1 MHLLEKEAI
10 VMRKPVEQIEEAT
23 ILFAGDSGD
32 GSQTIG
38 TQMTET
44 TALIGNDVATL
55 PDYPAEIRAPA
66 GSLAGVSGFQLHFS
80 SEQIHT
86 PGDLCDVL
94 VAMNPAAL
102 KVHLHK
108 LKANGILI
116 VNIDNFAR
124 RSLRLAGYEDNPLE
138 DGTLAKYQVFPVELT
153 RLTRKALETTDLS
166 TREIDRC
173 KNFFALGMI
182 LWLYNRPMEYTMKWV
197 KTKFARRPQ
206 YIEANILALRA
217 GNVYCEATEQFAVS
231 YDVKPASFEPG
242 TYRNIEG
249 NMATVLG
256 LIAAS
261 HQSGLPLVYGSYPIT
276 PASDILHGLAQYRNF
291 GVVTMQ
297 MEDEIAAVGVAIG
310 AAFSGSLGVTGSSG
324 PGLALKSEA
333 INLAMIAELPL
344 VVCNIQRA
352 GPSTGMPTKTEQSDL
367 LQMFYGRN
375 GESPIP
381 IIAPSRPYDCFETI
395 YEACRIAVKYRTPV
409 IFLSDLYIGMGAE
422 PWRIPKLSELPEIK
436 ADFAGRE
443 YAHGNGFEPYQRDPE
458 TLARPWA
465 KPGTPGLEH
474 RIGGLEKSD
483 ITGHVSYDA
492 ENHQRMVEIR
502 AEKVARIANEIPPT
516 EVFGAQEGDLLLL
529 GWGGTYGAIRTA
541 VEHSVEDGLSIAHVH
556 LRHLNPFPNDLADIL
571 NRFKKVL
578 IPELNSGQ
586 LLQLIRSTY
595 FIDVIGLNKVE
606 GQPFHVFE
614 LQAKIDAIFKELGH
628 F

>member
-1 MHLLEKEAI
+1 
-10 VMRKPVEQIEEAT
+10 MRKPVEQIEEAT

-55 PDYPAEIRAPA
+55 PDYPAEIQAPA

-102 KVHLHK
+102 KVHLNK
-108 LKANGILI
+108 LKPNGILI

-124 RSLRLAGYEDNPLE
+124 RNLRLAGYESDPIT
-138 DGTLAKYQVFPVELT
+138 DGTLTKYQVFPVELT
-153 RLTRKALETTDLS
+153 QLTRKALETTTLT

-182 LWLYNRPMEYTMKWV
+182 LWLYNRPMEYTMKWIKV
-197 KTKFARRPQ
+197 KYAKRPQ
-206 YIEANILALRA
+206 YIEPNILALRA
-217 GNVYCEATEQFAVS
+217 GNTYGEATEQFASS
-231 YDVKPASFEPG
+231 YDVKPADFEPG

-256 LIAAS
+256 LVAAS
-261 HQSGLPLVYGSYPIT
+261 YQSGLPLVYGSYPIT

-310 AAFSGSLGVTGSSG
+310 ASFSGALGVTGSSG

-375 GESPIP
+375 GESPVP
-381 IIAPSRPYDCFETI
+381 IIASSRPHDCFETI

-409 IFLSDLYIGMGAE
+409 IFLSDLYIGLGAE
-422 PWRIPKLSELPEIK
+422 PWRIPQLSELPEIR
-436 ADFAGRE
+436 ADFAVG
-443 YAHGNGFEPYQRDPE
+443 ADTNNGFEPYLRDPE

-465 KPGTPGLEH
+465 KPGTAGLEH

-483 ITGHVSYDA
+483 VTGDVSYDA

-502 AEKVARIANEIPPT
+502 AEKVARIADELPPT
-516 EVFGAQEGDLLLL
+516 EVFGTQEGDILLL
-529 GWGGTYGAIRTA
+529 GWGGTYGAIRTTA
-541 VEHSVEDGLSIAHVH
+541 ENYIAEGLPVAHVH
-556 LRHLNPFPNDLADIL
+556 LRHLNPFPKDLGDIL
-571 NRFKKVL
+571 QRFKKIL

-595 FIDVIGLNKVE
+595 LIDAIGLNKVQ

-614 LQAKIDAIFKELGH
+614 LASKIDEILEEIGH
-628 F
+628 A

>member
-1 MHLLEKEAI
+1 
-10 VMRKPVEQIEEAT
+10 MRKSVSQIEEAT

-38 TQMTET
+38 AQMTET

-86 PGDLCDVL
+86 PGDRCDVL

-102 KVHLHK
+102 KVQLDK
-108 LKANGILI
+108 LKPNGILI
-116 VNIDNFAR
+116 VNSDNFTR
-124 RSLRLAGYEDNPLE
+124 RNLRLAGYDNNPLE
-138 DGTLAKYQVFPVELT
+138 NDSLTKYQLFPTDLT
-153 RLTRKALETTDLS
+153 GLTRKSLETTQLS
-166 TREIDRC
+166 VAEIDRC
-173 KNFFALGMI
+173 KNFFTLGMI
-182 LWLYNRPMEYTMKWV
+182 LWLYNRSLEYTMKWI
-197 KTKFARRPQ
+197 KTKFATKPQ

-217 GNVYCEATEQFAVS
+217 GNVYAEATEQFATS
-231 YDVKPASFEPG
+231 YEVKPAAFSQG

-256 LIAAS
+256 LVAAS
-261 HQSGLPLVYGSYPIT
+261 HQARLPLVYGSYPIT

-310 AAFSGSLGVTGSSG
+310 AAFSGALGITGSSG

-344 VVCNIQRA
+344 VICNIQRA

-367 LQMFYGRN
+367 LQMLYGRN
-375 GESPIP
+375 GESPVP
-381 IIAPSRPYDCFETI
+381 ILAPMRPYDCFDTV

-409 IFLSDLYIGMGAE
+409 IFLSDLYIALGAE
-422 PWRIPKLSELPEIK
+422 PWKIPKIAELPHIEPN
-436 ADFAGRE
+436 FVE
-443 YAHGNGFEPYQRDPE
+443 PETVLNGFEPYLRNPQ

-483 ITGHVSYDA
+483 VTGNVSYDA
-492 ENHQRMVEIR
+492 ENHEKMVNIR
-502 AEKVARIANEIPPT
+502 AKKVAGIATDIPST
-516 EVFGAQEGDLLLL
+516 ELFGPAEGELLVL
-529 GWGGTYGAIRTA
+529 GWGSTYGAIRTA
-541 VEHSVEDGLSIAHVH
+541 VENCLEAGQDVAHVH
-556 LRHLNPFPNDLADIL
+556 LRYLNPLPTDLGDIL
-571 NRFKKVL
+571 SRFKKVL
-578 IPELNSGQ
+578 MPELNSGQ
-586 LLQLIRSTY
+586 LRQLIRSTY
-595 FIDVIGLNKVE
+595 LVDAIGFNKIQ
-606 GQPFHVFE
+606 GQPFHVSE
-614 LQAKIDAIFKELGH
+614 LETKINNLI
-628 F
+628 

>member
-1 MHLLEKEAI
+1 
-10 VMRKPVEQIEEAT
+10 MRKPVEQIEEAT

-108 LKANGILI
+108 LKPNGILI

-153 RLTRKALETTDLS
+153 RLTRKALENTDLT

-182 LWLYNRPMEYTMKWV
+182 LWLYNRSMEYTMKWV
-197 KTKFARRPQ
+197 KTKFATKPQ

-217 GNVYCEATEQFAVS
+217 GNIYCEATEQFAVS
-231 YDVKPASFEPG
+231 YDVKPATFEPG

-381 IIAPSRPYDCFETI
+381 IIAPSRPFDCFETV

-443 YAHGNGFEPYQRDPE
+443 HAHGNGFEPYQRDAE

-541 VEHSVEDGLSIAHVH
+541 VEHCVEDGLAIAHVH
-556 LRHLNPFPNDLADIL
+556 LRHLNPLPNDLAEIL

-586 LLQLIRSTY
+586 LLQLIRSIY
-595 FIDVIGLNKVE
+595 LIEAIGFNKVQ
-606 GQPFHVFE
+606 GQPFHVYE
-614 LQAKIDAIFKELGH
+614 LQAKVDEILKELGH

>member
-1 MHLLEKEAI
+1 
-10 VMRKPVEQIEEAT
+10 MRKPVEQIEAAT

-32 GSQTIG
+32 GSQSIG
-38 TQMTET
+38 AQMTET

-94 VAMNPAAL
+94 VVMNPAAL

-108 LKANGILI
+108 LKPNGILI
-116 VNIDNFAR
+116 ANSDNFAR
-124 RSLRLAGYEDNPLE
+124 RNLRLAGYEEDPLE
-138 DGTLAKYQVFPVELT
+138 SDELTKYQVFRVELT
-153 RLTRKALETTDLS
+153 RLTRKTLETTQLS
-166 TREIDRC
+166 TAEIDRC

-182 LWLYNRPMEYTMKWV
+182 LWLYNRPMEYTMKWI
-197 KTKFARRPQ
+197 KAKFATKPQ
-206 YIEANILALRA
+206 YIEPNILALRA
-217 GNVYCEATEQFAVS
+217 GNTYCEMTEQFAVS
-231 YDVKPASFEPG
+231 YDVKPAPFEPG

-256 LIAAS
+256 LVAAS

-276 PASDILHGLAQYRNF
+276 PASDILHGLAKYRNF
-291 GVVTMQ
+291 GVITMQ

-310 AAFSGSLGVTGSSG
+310 AAFSGALGVTGSSG
-324 PGLALKSEA
+324 PGLALKAEA
-333 INLAMIAELPL
+333 INLAMIAELPI
-344 VVCNIQRA
+344 VICNIQRA

-381 IIAPSRPYDCFETI
+381 IVASSRPFDCFEAV

-422 PWRIPKLSELPEIK
+422 PWKIPELSELPEIK
-436 ADFAGRE
+436 PNFSTRTDASAE
-443 YAHGNGFEPYQRDPE
+443 FEPYLRDPE

-483 ITGHVSYDA
+483 VTGHVSYDPD
-492 ENHQRMVEIR
+492 NHQKMVEVR
-502 AEKVARIANEIPPT
+502 AEKVARIANDIPPT
-516 EVFGAQEGDLLLL
+516 EVFGAQEGEVLLL
-529 GWGGTYGAIRTA
+529 GWGGTFGALRTTTENYVA
-541 VEHSVEDGLSIAHVH
+541 EGLPIGHAH

-571 NRFKKVL
+571 KKFKKIL

-586 LLQLIRSTY
+586 LLQLIRATY
-595 FIDVIGLNKVE
+595 LIDAIGINKVQ

-614 LQAKIDAIFKELGH
+614 LHTKIDEILKEIEH

>member
-1 MHLLEKEAI
+1 
-10 VMRKPVEQIEEAT
+10 MRKPVEQIEEAT

-108 LKANGILI
+108 LKPNGILI
-116 VNIDNFAR
+116 VNLDNFAR

-153 RLTRKALETTDLS
+153 RLTRKALETTDLT
-166 TREIDRC
+166 TREVDRC

-182 LWLYNRPMEYTMKWV
+182 LWLYNRSMEYTIKWV
-197 KTKFARRPQ
+197 KTKFARKPQ

-217 GNVYCEATEQFAVS
+217 GNTYCEATEQFAVS

-256 LIAAS
+256 LITAS

-310 AAFSGSLGVTGSSG
+310 AAFSGALGVTGSSG

-381 IIAPSRPYDCFETI
+381 IVAPSRPFDCFEAV

-502 AEKVARIANEIPPT
+502 AEKVARIADDLPPT
-516 EVFGAQEGDLLLL
+516 EVFGTQEGDVLVL

-541 VEHSVEDGLSIAHVH
+541 VEHCVEDGLSIAHVH
-556 LRHLNPFPNDLADIL
+556 LRHLNPFPKDLAGIL
-571 NRFKKVL
+571 NSFKKVL

-586 LLQLIRSTY
+586 LLQLIRSIY
-595 FIDVIGLNKVE
+595 FIEAIGLNKVQ

-614 LQAKIDAIFKELGH
+614 LQTKIDEIFKELGH

>member
-1 MHLLEKEAI
+1 
-10 VMRKPVEQIEEAT
+10 MRKPVEQIEEAT

-44 TALIGNDVATL
+44 AALIGNDVATL

-108 LKANGILI
+108 LKPNGILI
-116 VNIDNFAR
+116 VNLDNFAR
-124 RSLRLAGYEDNPLE
+124 RSLRLAGYEQNPLE
-138 DGTLAKYQVFPVELT
+138 DGTVAKYQVFQVELT
-153 RLTRKALETTDLS
+153 RLTRKALESTDLT

-197 KTKFARRPQ
+197 KTKFARKPQ
-206 YIEANILALRA
+206 YVEANILALRA
-217 GNVYCEATEQFAVS
+217 GNIYCEATEQFAVS
-231 YDVKPASFEPG
+231 YDVKPAVFEPG

-256 LIAAS
+256 LVAAS

-276 PASDILHGLAQYRNF
+276 PASDILHGLSLYRNF

-333 INLAMIAELPL
+333 INLAMITELPL

-381 IIAPSRPYDCFETI
+381 IVAPSRPYDCFEAV

-422 PWRIPKLSELPEIK
+422 PWKIPKLSELPEIK

-443 YAHGNGFEPYQRDPE
+443 HAHGNEFEPYQRDPE

-492 ENHQRMVEIR
+492 ENHQRMIEIR
-502 AEKVARIANEIPPT
+502 AEKVARIANDFPPT
-516 EVFGAQEGDLLLL
+516 EVFGAQEGDILLL

-541 VEHSVEDGLSIAHVH
+541 VEHCVEDGLSIAHVH

-571 NRFKKVL
+571 NRFKRVL
-578 IPELNSGQ
+578 IPELNTGQ
-586 LLQLIRSTY
+586 LLQLIRGTY
-595 FIDVIGLNKVE
+595 LIEAIGLNKVQ

-614 LQAKIDAIFKELGH
+614 LESKIDQILKELGH

>member
-1 MHLLEKEAI
+1 
-10 VMRKPVEQIEEAT
+10 MRKPVEQLEAAT

-66 GSLAGVSGFQLHFS
+66 GSIAGVSGFQLHFS

-102 KVHLHK
+102 KVHINK
-108 LKANGILI
+108 LKPNGILI
-116 VNIDNFAR
+116 INVDNFAR
-124 RSLRLAGYEDNPLE
+124 RNLRLAGYENNPLE
-138 DGTLAKYQVFPVELT
+138 DDTLTKYQVFAVELT
-153 RLTRKALETTDLS
+153 QLNRKALETTQLKVKDADL
-166 TREIDRC
+166 C

-182 LWLYNRPMEYTMKWV
+182 LWLYNRPMEYAMKWV
-197 KTKFARRPQ
+197 KTKFAKKPQ
-206 YIEANILALRA
+206 FIEANILALRA
-217 GNVYCEATEQFAVS
+217 GNTYCEATEQFAVS
-231 YDVKPASFEPG
+231 YDVKPAVFEPG
-242 TYRNIEG
+242 TYRNIDG

-256 LIAAS
+256 LVAAG
-261 HQSGLPLVYGSYPIT
+261 HQAGLPLVYGGYPIT
-276 PASDILHGLAQYRNF
+276 PASDILHGLALYRNF
-291 GVVTMQ
+291 GVITMQ

-310 AAFSGSLGVTGSSG
+310 AAFSGALGVTGSSG

-333 INLAMIAELPL
+333 INLAMIAELPI

-381 IIAPSRPYDCFETI
+381 IIAPSRPYDCFETV
-395 YEACRIAVKYRTPV
+395 YEACRIAIKYRTPV

-422 PWRIPKLSELPEIK
+422 PWKIPELSELPEIRPNFSAR
-436 ADFAGRE
+436 ADAS
-443 YAHGNGFEPYQRDPE
+443 NGFEPYLRDPE

-465 KPGTPGLEH
+465 KPGTAGLEH

-483 ITGHVSYDA
+483 VTGHVSYDA

-502 AEKVARIANEIPPT
+502 AEKVARVANDIPPT
-516 EVFGAQEGDLLLL
+516 EVFGAQEGEILLL

-541 VEHSVEDGLSIAHVH
+541 VENYVAEGIPIAHVH
-556 LRHLNPFPNDLADIL
+556 LRHLNPFPNDLGEIL
-571 NRFKKVL
+571 NRFQKIL

-586 LLQLIRSTY
+586 LRQLIRSTY
-595 FIDVIGLNKVE
+595 LIDAIGLNKVQ

-614 LQAKIDAIFKELGH
+614 VHTKIDEILKEIGH
-628 F
+628 L

>member
-1 MHLLEKEAI
+1 
-10 VMRKPVEQIEEAT
+10 MRKPVEQIEAAT

-66 GSLAGVSGFQLHFS
+66 GSLAGISGFQLHFS

-108 LKANGILI
+108 LKPNGILI
-116 VNIDNFAR
+116 VNTDNFAR
-124 RSLRLAGYEDNPLE
+124 RSLRLAGYEENPLE

-153 RLTRKALETTDLS
+153 RLTRKALETTALS

-182 LWLYNRPMEYTMKWV
+182 LWLYNRSMEYTMKWV
-197 KTKFARRPQ
+197 KTKFARKPQ

-217 GNVYCEATEQFAVS
+217 GNTYCEATEQFAVS
-231 YDVKPASFEPG
+231 YEVKPASFEPG

-310 AAFSGSLGVTGSSG
+310 AAFGGSLGVTGSSG

-367 LQMFYGRN
+367 LQMLYGRN

-381 IIAPSRPYDCFETI
+381 IIAPSRPHDCFDAV

-422 PWRIPKLSELPEIK
+422 PWRIPRLSELPEIK

-443 YAHGNGFEPYQRDPE
+443 HAQGNGFNPYQRDPD

-483 ITGHVSYDA
+483 ITGHVSYDP

-502 AEKVARIANEIPPT
+502 AAKVARVADELPPT
-516 EVFGAQEGDLLLL
+516 EVFGAQEGDILLL

-541 VEHSVEDGLSIAHVH
+541 AENYHTEGFPVAHVH
-556 LRHLNPFPNDLADIL
+556 LRHLNPLPNDLANIL
-571 NRFKKVL
+571 SRFKKIL
-578 IPELNSGQ
+578 IPELNTGQ
-586 LLQLIRSTY
+586 LLQLIRATY
-595 FIDVIGLNKVE
+595 LVDAIGFNKVQ

-614 LQAKIDAIFKELGH
+614 LETKVDQLLKALGH
-628 F
+628 L

>member
-1 MHLLEKEAI
+1 
-10 VMRKPVEQIEEAT
+10 MRKPVEQIEEAT

-44 TALIGNDVATL
+44 TALVGNDVATL

-102 KVHLHK
+102 KVHLQK
-108 LKANGILI
+108 LKPNGILI
-116 VNIDNFAR
+116 VNEDNFAR
-124 RSLRLAGYEDNPLE
+124 RNLRLAGYESNPLE
-138 DGTLAKYQVFPVELT
+138 DGTLAKYQTFPVKLT
-153 RLTRKALETTDLS
+153 SLTRKSLEATGLT
-166 TREIDRC
+166 TREMDLC

-182 LWLYNRPMEYTMKWV
+182 LWLYNRPMEYAMKWV
-197 KTKFARRPQ
+197 KTKFAKKPQ
-206 YIEANILALRA
+206 YIESNILALRA
-217 GNVYCEATEQFAVS
+217 GNTYCEATEQFAVS
-231 YDVKPASFEPG
+231 YDVKPAVFEPG

-256 LIAAS
+256 LVAAS

-310 AAFSGSLGVTGSSG
+310 AAFSGALGVTGSSG

-333 INLAMIAELPL
+333 INLAMIAELPI
-344 VVCNIQRA
+344 VICNIQRA

-375 GESPIP
+375 GESPVP
-381 IIAPSRPYDCFETI
+381 IIASSRPYDCFESV
-395 YEACRIAVKYRTPV
+395 YEACRIAIKYRTPV

-422 PWRIPKLSELPEIK
+422 PWKIPQLSELPEIRP
-436 ADFAGRE
+436 DFAVR
-443 YAHGNGFEPYQRDPE
+443 ADTSNGFEPYLRDPE

-465 KPGTPGLEH
+465 KPGTAGLEH

-483 ITGHVSYDA
+483 VTGHVSYDA
-492 ENHQRMVEIR
+492 ENHEKMVEIR
-502 AEKVARIANEIPPT
+502 AEKVARVANDLPPT
-516 EVFGAQEGDLLLL
+516 EVFGAQEGEILLL
-529 GWGGTYGAIRTA
+529 GWGGTYGALRTA
-541 VEHSVEDGLSIAHVH
+541 VENCVAEGLPIGHVH
-556 LRHLNPFPNDLADIL
+556 LRHLNPFPNDLIDIL
-571 NRFKKVL
+571 NRFKRIL

-586 LLQLIRSTY
+586 LRQLIRSTY
-595 FIDVIGLNKVE
+595 LIDAIGLNKVQ

-614 LQAKIDAIFKELGH
+614 LHAKIDEILKEIGH
-628 F
+628 L

>member
-1 MHLLEKEAI
+1 
-10 VMRKPVEQIEEAT
+10 MRKPVEQLEEAT

-108 LKANGILI
+108 LKPNGILI
-116 VNIDNFAR
+116 VNSNNFAR
-124 RSLRLAGYEDNPLE
+124 RNLRLAGYEEDPLE
-138 DGTLAKYQVFPVELT
+138 DDKFTKYQVFRVELT
-153 RLTRKALETTDLS
+153 QLTRKALEATQLT
-166 TREIDRC
+166 TREMDLC

-182 LWLYNRPMEYTMKWV
+182 LWLYNRPMEYAMKWV
-197 KTKFARRPQ
+197 KTKFAQKPQ
-206 YIEANILALRA
+206 FIEGNILALRA
-217 GNVYCEATEQFAVS
+217 GNTYCEATEQFAVS
-231 YDVKPASFEPG
+231 YDVKPATFEPG

-256 LIAAS
+256 LVAAS

-276 PASDILHGLAQYRNF
+276 PASDILHGLAKYRNF

-310 AAFSGSLGVTGSSG
+310 AAFSGALGVTGSSG

-333 INLAMIAELPL
+333 INLAMIAELPI
-344 VVCNIQRA
+344 VICNIQRA

-375 GESPIP
+375 GESPVP
-381 IIAPSRPYDCFETI
+381 IIASSRPYDCFETV
-395 YEACRIAVKYRTPV
+395 YEACRIAIKYRTPV

-422 PWRIPKLSELPEIK
+422 PWKIPQLSELPEIRP
-436 ADFAGRE
+436 DFAVR
-443 YAHGNGFEPYQRDPE
+443 ADTGNGFEPYLRDPE

-465 KPGTPGLEH
+465 KPGTAGLEH

-483 ITGHVSYDA
+483 VTGHVSYDP
-492 ENHQRMVEIR
+492 ENHEKMVEIR
-502 AEKVARIANEIPPT
+502 AEKVARVADDIPPT
-516 EVFGAQEGDLLLL
+516 EIFGAQEGEILLL

-541 VEHSVEDGLSIAHVH
+541 AENCDAEGLPIGHVH
-556 LRHLNPFPNDLADIL
+556 LRHLNPFPNDLGDIL
-571 NRFKKVL
+571 QRFKKIL

-595 FIDVIGLNKVE
+595 LIDAIGLNKVQ

-614 LQAKIDAIFKELGH
+614 LHSKIDALLKEIGH
-628 F
+628 L

>member
-1 MHLLEKEAI
+1 
-10 VMRKPVEQIEEAT
+10 MRKPVEQIEEAT

>member
-1 MHLLEKEAI
+1 
-10 VMRKPVEQIEEAT
+10 MRKPVEQIEAAT

-32 GSQTIG
+32 GSQSIG
-38 TQMTET
+38 AQMTET

-94 VAMNPAAL
+94 VVMNPAAL

-108 LKANGILI
+108 LKPNGILI
-116 VNIDNFAR
+116 ANSDNFAR
-124 RSLRLAGYEDNPLE
+124 RNLRLAGYEEDPLE
-138 DGTLAKYQVFPVELT
+138 SDDLTKYQVFRVELT
-153 RLTRKALETTDLS
+153 RLTRKALETTQLS
-166 TREIDRC
+166 TAEIDRC

-182 LWLYNRPMEYTMKWV
+182 LWLYNRPMEYTMKWI
-197 KTKFARRPQ
+197 KAKFARKPQ
-206 YIEANILALRA
+206 YIEPNILALRA
-217 GNVYCEATEQFAVS
+217 GNTYCDMTEQFAVS
-231 YDVKPASFEPG
+231 YDVKPAPFEPG

-291 GVVTMQ
+291 GVITMQ

-310 AAFSGSLGVTGSSG
+310 AAFSGALGVTGSSG
-324 PGLALKSEA
+324 PGLALKAEA
-333 INLAMIAELPL
+333 INLAMIAELPI

-381 IIAPSRPYDCFETI
+381 IVASSRPFDCFEAV

-422 PWRIPKLSELPEIK
+422 PWKIPELSELPEIK
-436 ADFAGRE
+436 PNFSTRTDASTE
-443 YAHGNGFEPYQRDPE
+443 FEPYLRDPE

-483 ITGHVSYDA
+483 VTGHVSYDPD
-492 ENHQRMVEIR
+492 NHEKMVEIR
-502 AEKVARIANEIPPT
+502 AEKVARIANDIPPT
-516 EVFGAQEGDLLLL
+516 EVFGAQEGDVLLL
-529 GWGGTYGAIRTA
+529 GWGGTFGALRTTTENYVA
-541 VEHSVEDGLSIAHVH
+541 EGLPIGHVH

-571 NRFKKVL
+571 KRFKKIL

-586 LLQLIRSTY
+586 LLQLIRATY
-595 FIDVIGLNKVE
+595 LIDAIGLNKVQ

-614 LQAKIDAIFKELGH
+614 LHAKIDEILKEIEH

>member
-1 MHLLEKEAI
+1 
-10 VMRKPVEQIEEAT
+10 MRKPVEQIEEAT

-102 KVHLHK
+102 KVHLNK
-108 LKANGILI
+108 LKPNGILI
-116 VNIDNFAR
+116 VNVDNFAR
-124 RSLRLAGYEDNPLE
+124 RNLRLAGYESNPLE
-138 DGTLAKYQVFPVELT
+138 DDTLTKYQVFKVELT
-153 RLTRKALETTDLS
+153 QLTRKALETTNL
-166 TREIDRC
+166 TTGEIDRC

-182 LWLYNRPMEYTMKWV
+182 LWFYNRPMEYTMKWI
-197 KTKFARRPQ
+197 KAKFAKKPE
-206 YIEANILALRA
+206 YIESNILALRA
-217 GNVYCEATEQFAVS
+217 GNTYCEATEQFAVS
-231 YDVKPASFEPG
+231 YDVKPAVFEPG

-256 LIAAS
+256 LVAAS

-276 PASDILHGLAQYRNF
+276 PASDILHGLAQHRNF

-310 AAFSGSLGVTGSSG
+310 AAFSGALGVTGSSG

-333 INLAMIAELPL
+333 INLAMIAELPI
-344 VVCNIQRA
+344 VICNIQRA

-375 GESPIP
+375 GESPVP
-381 IIAPSRPYDCFETI
+381 IIASSRPYDCFEAV

-422 PWRIPKLSELPEIK
+422 PWKIPQLSELPEIRP
-436 ADFAGRE
+436 DFA
-443 YAHGNGFEPYQRDPE
+443 ASADSNNGFEPYLRDPE

-465 KPGTPGLEH
+465 KPGTRGLEH

-483 ITGHVSYDA
+483 VTGHVSYDA
-492 ENHQRMVEIR
+492 ENHEKMVEIR
-502 AEKVARIANEIPPT
+502 AEKVARIADDIPPT
-516 EVFGAQEGDLLLL
+516 EVFGAQEGEILLL
-529 GWGGTYGAIRTA
+529 GWGGTYGAIRTV
-541 VEHSVEDGLSIAHVH
+541 VENCVAEGLPIGHVH
-556 LRHLNPFPNDLADIL
+556 LRHLNPFPKDLDDIL
-571 NRFKKVL
+571 QRFKKIL

-595 FIDVIGLNKVE
+595 LINAVGLNKVQ

-614 LQAKIDAIFKELGH
+614 LHAKIDEILKEIGH
-628 F
+628 L

>member
-1 MHLLEKEAI
+1 
-10 VMRKPVEQIEEAT
+10 MRKPVEQIEEAT

-66 GSLAGVSGFQLHFS
+66 GSLAGISGFQLHFS

-108 LKANGILI
+108 LKPNGILI
-116 VNIDNFAR
+116 INVDNFAR

-138 DGTLAKYQVFPVELT
+138 DGTVAKYQVFSVELT
-153 RLTRKALETTDLS
+153 RLTRKALENTDLT

-182 LWLYNRPMEYTMKWV
+182 LWLYNRSMEYTMKWV
-197 KTKFARRPQ
+197 KTKFASKPQ

-217 GNVYCEATEQFAVS
+217 GNIYCEATEQFAVS
-231 YDVKPASFEPG
+231 YDVKPAVFEPG

-261 HQSGLPLVYGSYPIT
+261 HRSGLPLVYGSYPIT

-381 IIAPSRPYDCFETI
+381 IIAPSRPYDCFETV

-443 YAHGNGFEPYQRDPE
+443 YAHGSGFEPYQRDPE

-465 KPGTPGLEH
+465 KPGTPDLEH

-492 ENHQRMVEIR
+492 ENHERMVEIR

-516 EVFGAQEGDLLLL
+516 EIFGAQEGNLLLL
-529 GWGGTYGAIRTA
+529 GWGGTYGAVRTA

-578 IPELNSGQ
+578 IPELNRGQ

-595 FIDVIGLNKVE
+595 LIDAIGFNKVQ

-614 LQAKIDAIFKELGH
+614 LQSKIDEMLKELGH

>member
-1 MHLLEKEAI
+1 
-10 VMRKPVEQIEEAT
+10 MRKPVEQIQAAT

-44 TALIGNDVATL
+44 TALVGNDVATL

-66 GSLAGVSGFQLHFS
+66 GSIAGVSGFQLHFS

-102 KVHLHK
+102 KVHLNK
-108 LKANGILI
+108 LKPNGILI
-116 VNIDNFAR
+116 INVDNFAR
-124 RSLRLAGYEDNPLE
+124 RNLRLAGYENNPLE
-138 DGTLAKYQVFPVELT
+138 DDTLTKYQVFPVELT
-153 RLTRKALETTDLS
+153 QLNRKALETMELSAKDMDLC
-166 TREIDRC
+166 R
-173 KNFFALGMI
+173 NFFALGMI
-182 LWLYNRPMEYTMKWV
+182 LWLYNRPMEYAMKWV
-197 KTKFARRPQ
+197 KTKFAKKPQ
-206 YIEANILALRA
+206 FIEANILALRA

-231 YDVKPASFEPG
+231 YDVKPAVFEPG
-242 TYRNIEG
+242 TYRNIDG

-256 LIAAS
+256 LVAAA
-261 HQSGLPLVYGSYPIT
+261 HQSGLPLVYGGYPIT
-276 PASDILHGLAQYRNF
+276 PASDILHGLALYRNF
-291 GVVTMQ
+291 GVITMQ

-310 AAFSGSLGVTGSSG
+310 AAFSGALGVTGSSG

-333 INLAMIAELPL
+333 INLAMIAELPI

-381 IIAPSRPYDCFETI
+381 IVAPSRPYDCFETI
-395 YEACRIAVKYRTPV
+395 YEACRIAIKYRTPV
-409 IFLSDLYIGMGAE
+409 IYLSDLYIGMGAE
-422 PWRIPKLSELPEIK
+422 PWKIPQLSELPEIK
-436 ADFAGRE
+436 PDFTVSADTS
-443 YAHGNGFEPYQRDPE
+443 NDFEPYLRDPE

-465 KPGTPGLEH
+465 KPGTAGLEH

-502 AEKVARIANEIPPT
+502 AEKVARVANDIPPT
-516 EVFGAQEGDLLLL
+516 EVFGAQEGDILVL
-529 GWGGTYGAIRTA
+529 GWGGTFGAIRTT
-541 VEHSVEDGLSIAHVH
+541 VENYVAEGLPIAHVH
-556 LRHLNPFPNDLADIL
+556 LRHLNPFPNDLGEIF
-571 NRFKKVL
+571 NRFKKIL

-586 LLQLIRSTY
+586 LRQLIRSTY
-595 FIDVIGLNKVE
+595 LIDAIGLNKVQ

-614 LQAKIDAIFKELGH
+614 VHAKIDEILKEIRHL
-628 F
+628 

>member
-1 MHLLEKEAI
+1 
-10 VMRKPVEQIEEAT
+10 MRKPVEQIEAAT

-66 GSLAGVSGFQLHFS
+66 GSTAGVSGFQLHFS

-108 LKANGILI
+108 LKPNGILI
-116 VNIDNFAR
+116 VNTNDFAR
-124 RSLRLAGYEDNPLE
+124 RNLRLAGYEEDPLE
-138 DGTLAKYQVFPVELT
+138 SDDFTKYQVFRVELT
-153 RLTRKALETTDLS
+153 RLTRTALETTQLS
-166 TREIDRC
+166 TSEIDRC

-182 LWLYNRPMEYTMKWV
+182 LWLYNRPMEYTMKWI
-197 KTKFARRPQ
+197 KAKYAKRPQ
-206 YIEANILALRA
+206 YIEPNILALRA
-217 GNVYCEATEQFAVS
+217 GNTYCDMTEQFAVS
-231 YDVKPASFEPG
+231 YDVKPAPFEPG

-276 PASDILHGLAQYRNF
+276 PASDILHGLAKYRNF

-310 AAFSGSLGVTGSSG
+310 AAFSGALGVTGSSG
-324 PGLALKSEA
+324 PGLALKAEA
-333 INLAMIAELPL
+333 INLAMIAELPI

-375 GESPIP
+375 GESPVP
-381 IIAPSRPYDCFETI
+381 IVASSRPFDCFEAV

-422 PWRIPKLSELPEIK
+422 PWKIPELSELPEIK
-436 ADFAGRE
+436 PNFATSAGPSDE
-443 YAHGNGFEPYQRDPE
+443 FEPYLRDPE

-465 KPGTPGLEH
+465 KPGTLGLEH

-483 ITGHVSYDA
+483 VTGHVSYDPD
-492 ENHQRMVEIR
+492 NHEKMVEIR
-502 AEKVARIANEIPPT
+502 AEKVARIANDIPPT
-516 EVFGAQEGDLLLL
+516 EVFGAQEGDILLL
-529 GWGGTYGAIRTA
+529 GWGGTFGGLRTA
-541 VEHSVEDGLSIAHVH
+541 TENYVSEGLPIGHVH
-556 LRHLNPFPNDLADIL
+556 LRHLNPLPNDLGDIL
-571 NRFKKVL
+571 NRFKKIL

-586 LLQLIRSTY
+586 LLQLIRATY
-595 FIDVIGLNKVE
+595 LIDAIGLNKVQ

-614 LQAKIDAIFKELGH
+614 LHAKIDEILKKMEL

>member
-1 MHLLEKEAI
+1 
-10 VMRKPVEQIEEAT
+10 MRKPVEQIEAAT

-32 GSQTIG
+32 GSQSIG

-94 VAMNPAAL
+94 VVMNPAAL

-108 LKANGILI
+108 LKPNGILI
-116 VNIDNFAR
+116 ANSDNFAR
-124 RSLRLAGYEDNPLE
+124 RNLRLAGYEEDPLE
-138 DGTLAKYQVFPVELT
+138 SDDLTKYQVFRVELT
-153 RLTRKALETTDLS
+153 RLTRKTLETTQLS
-166 TREIDRC
+166 MGEIDRC

-182 LWLYNRPMEYTMKWV
+182 LWLYNRPMEYTMKWI
-197 KTKFARRPQ
+197 KAKFARKPQ
-206 YIEANILALRA
+206 YIEPNILALRA
-217 GNVYCEATEQFAVS
+217 GNTYCDMTEQFAVS
-231 YDVKPASFEPG
+231 YDVKPAPFEPG
-242 TYRNIEG
+242 IYRNIEG

-256 LIAAS
+256 LVAAS
-261 HQSGLPLVYGSYPIT
+261 HQSGLPLIYGSYPIT
-276 PASDILHGLAQYRNF
+276 PASDILHGLAKYRNF
-291 GVVTMQ
+291 GVITMQ

-310 AAFSGSLGVTGSSG
+310 AAFSGALGVTGSSG
-324 PGLALKSEA
+324 PGLALKAEA
-333 INLAMIAELPL
+333 INLAMIAELPI

-381 IIAPSRPYDCFETI
+381 IVASSRPFDCFEAV

-422 PWRIPKLSELPEIK
+422 PWKIPELSELPEIK
-436 ADFAGRE
+436 PDFSTRADASAE
-443 YAHGNGFEPYQRDPE
+443 FEPYLRDPE

-465 KPGTPGLEH
+465 KPGTLGLEH

-483 ITGHVSYDA
+483 VTGHVSYDPD
-492 ENHQRMVEIR
+492 NHQKMVEIR
-502 AEKVARIANEIPPT
+502 AEKVARIANDIPPT
-516 EVFGAQEGDLLLL
+516 EVFGTQEGDVLLL
-529 GWGGTYGAIRTA
+529 GWGGTFGAIRTA
-541 VEHSVEDGLSIAHVH
+541 AENYVDEGLPIGHVH

-571 NRFKKVL
+571 KRFKKIL

-586 LLQLIRSTY
+586 LLQLIRATY
-595 FIDVIGLNKVE
+595 LIDAIGLNKVQ

-614 LQAKIDAIFKELGH
+614 LHAKIDEILKEIEH

>member
-1 MHLLEKEAI
+1 
-10 VMRKPVEQIEEAT
+10 MRKPVEQIEAAT

-32 GSQTIG
+32 GSQSIG
-38 TQMTET
+38 AQMTET

-94 VAMNPAAL
+94 VVMNPAAL

-108 LKANGILI
+108 LKPNGILI
-116 VNIDNFAR
+116 ANSDNFAR
-124 RSLRLAGYEDNPLE
+124 RNLRLAGYEEDPLE
-138 DGTLAKYQVFPVELT
+138 SDDLTKYQVFRVELT
-153 RLTRKALETTDLS
+153 RLTRKALETTQLS
-166 TREIDRC
+166 TAEIDRC

-182 LWLYNRPMEYTMKWV
+182 LWLYNRPMEYTMKWI
-197 KTKFARRPQ
+197 KAKFARKPQ
-206 YIEANILALRA
+206 YIEPNILALRA
-217 GNVYCEATEQFAVS
+217 GNTYCDMTEQFAVS
-231 YDVKPASFEPG
+231 YDVKPAPFEPG

-291 GVVTMQ
+291 GVITMQ

-310 AAFSGSLGVTGSSG
+310 AAFSGALGVTGSSG
-324 PGLALKSEA
+324 PGLALKAEA
-333 INLAMIAELPL
+333 INLAMIAELPI

-381 IIAPSRPYDCFETI
+381 IVASSRPFDCFEAV

-422 PWRIPKLSELPEIK
+422 PWKIPELSELPEIK
-436 ADFAGRE
+436 PNFSTRTDASTE
-443 YAHGNGFEPYQRDPE
+443 FEPYLRDPE

-483 ITGHVSYDA
+483 VTGHVSYDPD
-492 ENHQRMVEIR
+492 NHEKMVEIR
-502 AEKVARIANEIPPT
+502 AEKVARIANDIPPT
-516 EVFGAQEGDLLLL
+516 EVFGAQEGDVLLL
-529 GWGGTYGAIRTA
+529 GWGGTFGAIRTA
-541 VEHSVEDGLSIAHVH
+541 AENYVDEGLPIGHVH

-571 NRFKKVL
+571 KKFKKIL

-586 LLQLIRSTY
+586 LLQLIRATY
-595 FIDVIGLNKVE
+595 LIDAIGLNKVQ

-614 LQAKIDAIFKELGH
+614 LHTKIDEILKEIEH

>member
-1 MHLLEKEAI
+1 
-10 VMRKPVEQIEEAT
+10 MRKPVEQIEEAT

-102 KVHLHK
+102 KVQLHK
-108 LKANGILI
+108 LKPNGILI
-116 VNIDNFAR
+116 INVDNFAR

-153 RLTRKALETTDLS
+153 RLTRKSLENTDLT

-182 LWLYNRPMEYTMKWV
+182 LWLYNRSMEYTMKWV
-197 KTKFARRPQ
+197 KTKFATKPQ

-217 GNVYCEATEQFAVS
+217 GNTYCEATEQFAVS
-231 YDVKPASFEPG
+231 YEVKPAPFEPG

-381 IIAPSRPYDCFETI
+381 IIAPSRPFDCFETV

-422 PWRIPKLSELPEIK
+422 PWKIPKLSELPEIK

-465 KPGTPGLEH
+465 KPGTPSLEH

-492 ENHQRMVEIR
+492 ENHQRMVAIR
-502 AEKVARIANEIPPT
+502 AEKVARIANELPPT
-516 EVFGAQEGDLLLL
+516 EIFGAQEGELLLL

-541 VEHSVEDGLSIAHVH
+541 VEHCLDDKLPIAHVH

-586 LLQLIRSTY
+586 LLQLIRGTY
-595 FIDVIGLNKVE
+595 LVDAIGFNKVQ

-614 LQAKIDAIFKELGH
+614 LQSKIDEIFKELGH

>member
-1 MHLLEKEAI
+1 MKNQEESI
-10 VMRKPVEQIEEAT
+10 VMRKPIKQIPAAT

-38 TQMTET
+38 AQMTET
-44 TALIGNDVATL
+44 TALVGNDVATL

-102 KVHLHK
+102 KVHLQK
-108 LKANGILI
+108 LRPNGILI
-116 VNIDNFAR
+116 VNADNFAR
-124 RSLRLAGYEDNPLE
+124 RNLRLAGYEENPLE
-138 DGTLAKYQVFPVELT
+138 DDSLTKYQVFPVELT
-153 RLTRKALETTDLS
+153 RLTRQTLEDTNLTTRQIDLC
-166 TREIDRC
+166 R
-173 KNFFALGMI
+173 NFFALGMI
-182 LWLYNRPMEYTMKWV
+182 LWLYNRPMDYAMNWIK
-197 KTKFARRPQ
+197 KTLGTKRP
-206 YIEANILALRA
+206 EFVVPNILALRA
-217 GNVYCEATEQFAVS
+217 GNTYCEATEQFATS
-231 YDVKPASFEPG
+231 YNVKPAEFSPG

-261 HQSGLPLVYGSYPIT
+261 RQAGLPLVYGSYPIT
-276 PASDILHGLAQYRNF
+276 PASDILHGLAKYRNF

-310 AAFSGSLGVTGSSG
+310 ASFSGALGVTGSSG

-344 VVCNIQRA
+344 VICNIQRA

-367 LQMFYGRN
+367 LQMLYGRN
-375 GESPIP
+375 GESPVP
-381 IIAPSRPYDCFETI
+381 IVAPTRPYDCFDTV

-409 IFLSDLYIGMGAE
+409 IFLSDLYVAMGAE
-422 PWRIPKLSELPEIK
+422 PWKIPTLAELPTIEPN
-436 ADFAGRE
+436 FA
-443 YAHGNGFEPYQRDPE
+443 NGFPLNGDAFEPYLRDAE

-483 ITGHVSYDA
+483 VTGNVSYDA
-492 ENHQRMVEIR
+492 ENHEKMVHLR
-502 AEKVARIANEIPPT
+502 AEKVARVTQDIPPT
-516 EVFGAQEGDLLLL
+516 EVFGAEEGELLIL
-529 GWGGTYGAIRTA
+529 GWGGTYGPIRTA
-541 VEHSVEDGLSIAHVH
+541 VENCIAAGVSEVAHVH
-556 LRHLNPFPNDLADIL
+556 IRHLNPFPSDLGEIL
-571 NRFKKVL
+571 TRFKKVL
-578 IPELNSGQ
+578 IPELNTGQ
-586 LLQLIRSTY
+586 LRQLIRSTY
-595 FIDVIGLNKVE
+595 LIDALGLNKVQ

-614 LQAKIDAIFKELGH
+614 VEAKINELL
-628 F
+628 

>member
-1 MHLLEKEAI
+1 
-10 VMRKPVEQIEEAT
+10 MRKPVEQIEEAT

-102 KVHLHK
+102 KVHLNK
-108 LKANGILI
+108 LKPNGILI
-116 VNIDNFAR
+116 VNVDNFADR
-124 RSLRLAGYEDNPLE
+124 NLRLAGYESNPLE
-138 DGTLAKYQVFPVELT
+138 DDALTKYQVFQVELT
-153 RLTRKALETTDLS
+153 QLTRKALETTDL
-166 TREIDRC
+166 TTGEIDRC

-182 LWLYNRPMEYTMKWV
+182 LWFYNRPMEYTMKWIKV
-197 KTKFARRPQ
+197 KFAKKPE
-206 YIEANILALRA
+206 YIESNILALRA
-217 GNVYCEATEQFAVS
+217 GNTYCEATEQFAVS
-231 YDVKPASFEPG
+231 YDVKPAVFEPG

-256 LIAAS
+256 LVAAS

-310 AAFSGSLGVTGSSG
+310 AAFSGALGVTGSSG

-333 INLAMIAELPL
+333 INLAMIAELPI
-344 VVCNIQRA
+344 VICNIQRA

-375 GESPIP
+375 GESPVP
-381 IIAPSRPYDCFETI
+381 IIASSRPYDCFEAV

-422 PWRIPKLSELPEIK
+422 PWKIPQLSELPEIRANFAVS
-436 ADFAGRE
+436 ADTN
-443 YAHGNGFEPYQRDPE
+443 NGFEPYLRDPK

-465 KPGTPGLEH
+465 KPGTSGLEH

-483 ITGHVSYDA
+483 VTGHVSYDA
-492 ENHQRMVEIR
+492 ENHEKMVEIR
-502 AEKVARIANEIPPT
+502 AEKVARIADDIPPT
-516 EVFGAQEGDLLLL
+516 EIFGAQEGEILLL

-541 VEHSVEDGLSIAHVH
+541 VENCVAEGLPIGHVH
-556 LRHLNPFPNDLADIL
+556 LRHLNPFPNDLDDIL
-571 NRFKKVL
+571 QRFKKIL

-595 FIDVIGLNKVE
+595 LINAVGLNKVQ

-614 LQAKIDAIFKELGH
+614 LHAKIDEILKEIGH
-628 F
+628 L

>member
-1 MHLLEKEAI
+1 
-10 VMRKPVEQIEEAT
+10 MRKPVEQIEEAT

-66 GSLAGVSGFQLHFS
+66 GSTAGVSGFQLHFS

-102 KVHLHK
+102 KVHLNK
-108 LKANGILI
+108 LKPNGILI
-116 VNIDNFAR
+116 VNVDNFADR
-124 RSLRLAGYEDNPLE
+124 NLRLAGYESNPLE
-138 DGTLAKYQVFPVELT
+138 DDTLTKYQVFKVELT
-153 RLTRKALETTDLS
+153 QLTRKALETTDLTTS
-166 TREIDRC
+166 EIDRC

-182 LWLYNRPMEYTMKWV
+182 LWFYNRPMEYTMKWIKV
-197 KTKFARRPQ
+197 KFAKKPE
-206 YIEANILALRA
+206 YIESNILALRA
-217 GNVYCEATEQFAVS
+217 GNTYCEATEQFAVS
-231 YDVKPASFEPG
+231 YDVKPATFEPG

-256 LIAAS
+256 LVAAS

-310 AAFSGSLGVTGSSG
+310 AAFSGALGVTGSSG

-333 INLAMIAELPL
+333 INLAMIAELPI
-344 VVCNIQRA
+344 VICNIQRA

-375 GESPIP
+375 GESPVP
-381 IIAPSRPYDCFETI
+381 IIASSRPYDCFETV

-422 PWRIPKLSELPEIK
+422 PWKIPQLSELPEIRP
-436 ADFAGRE
+436 DFA
-443 YAHGNGFEPYQRDPE
+443 ASADTSNGFEPYLRDPE

-483 ITGHVSYDA
+483 VTGHVSYDA
-492 ENHQRMVEIR
+492 ENHEKMVEIR
-502 AEKVARIANEIPPT
+502 AEKVTRITDDIPPT
-516 EVFGAQEGDLLLL
+516 EIFGAQEGEILLL
-529 GWGGTYGAIRTA
+529 GWGGTYGAIRTTA
-541 VEHSVEDGLSIAHVH
+541 ENCIAEGLSIGHVH
-556 LRHLNPFPNDLADIL
+556 LRHLNPFPKDLGDIL
-571 NRFKKVL
+571 QRFKKIL

-586 LLQLIRSTY
+586 LRQLIRSTY
-595 FIDVIGLNKVE
+595 LIDAIGLNKVQ

-614 LQAKIDAIFKELGH
+614 LHSKIDEILKEIGH
-628 F
+628 L

>member
-1 MHLLEKEAI
+1 
-10 VMRKPVEQIEEAT
+10 MRKPVEQIEAAT

-108 LKANGILI
+108 LKPNGILI
-116 VNIDNFAR
+116 VNTDNFAQR
-124 RSLRLAGYEDNPLE
+124 NLRLAGYEEDPLE
-138 DGTLAKYQVFPVELT
+138 SDALTKYQVFRVELT
-153 RLTRKALETTDLS
+153 RLTRKSLEATQLS
-166 TREIDRC
+166 TGEIDRC

-182 LWLYNRPMEYTMKWV
+182 LWLYNRPMEYTMKWI
-197 KTKFARRPQ
+197 KAKFAKRPQ
-206 YIEANILALRA
+206 YIEPNILALRA
-217 GNVYCEATEQFAVS
+217 GNTYCEATEQFAVS
-231 YDVKPASFEPG
+231 YDVKPATFEPG

-276 PASDILHGLAQYRNF
+276 PASDILHGLAEYRNF
-291 GVVTMQ
+291 GVITMQ

-310 AAFSGSLGVTGSSG
+310 AAFSGALGVTGSSG
-324 PGLALKSEA
+324 PGLALKAEA
-333 INLAMIAELPL
+333 INLAMIAELPI

-381 IIAPSRPYDCFETI
+381 IVASSRPFDCFEAV

-409 IFLSDLYIGMGAE
+409 IFLSDLYIAMGAE
-422 PWRIPKLSELPEIK
+422 PWKIPELSELPEIK
-436 ADFAGRE
+436 PNFSTRTDASDE
-443 YAHGNGFEPYQRDPE
+443 FEPYLRDPE

-483 ITGHVSYDA
+483 VTGHVSYDPD
-492 ENHQRMVEIR
+492 NHQKMVDIR
-502 AEKVARIANEIPPT
+502 AEKVTRIANDIPPT
-516 EVFGAQEGDLLLL
+516 EVFGAQEGEVLLL
-529 GWGGTYGAIRTA
+529 GWGGTFGALRTTTENYVA
-541 VEHSVEDGLSIAHVH
+541 EGLPIGHVH
-556 LRHLNPFPNDLADIL
+556 LRHLNPFPNDLADIFKK
-571 NRFKKVL
+571 FKKVL

-586 LLQLIRSTY
+586 LLQLIRATY
-595 FIDVIGLNKVE
+595 LIDAIGLNKVE
-606 GQPFHVFE
+606 GQPFQVFE
-614 LQAKIDAIFKELGH
+614 LHAKIDEILKEIEH

>member
-1 MHLLEKEAI
+1 MKNQEESI
-10 VMRKPVEQIEEAT
+10 VMRKPIKEIEAAT

-38 TQMTET
+38 AQMTET
-44 TALIGNDVATL
+44 TALVGNDVATL

-102 KVHLHK
+102 KVHLQK
-108 LKANGILI
+108 LRPNGILI
-116 VNIDNFAR
+116 VNADNFAR
-124 RSLRLAGYEDNPLE
+124 RNLRLAGYEENPLE
-138 DGTLAKYQVFPVELT
+138 DDSLTKYQVFPVELT
-153 RLTRKALETTDLS
+153 RLTRQTLEDTNLTTRQIDLC
-166 TREIDRC
+166 R
-173 KNFFALGMI
+173 NFFALGMI
-182 LWLYNRPMEYTMKWV
+182 LWLYNRPMDYAMNWIK
-197 KTKFARRPQ
+197 KTLGTKRP
-206 YIEANILALRA
+206 EFVVPNILALRA
-217 GNVYCEATEQFAVS
+217 GNTYCEATEQFATS
-231 YDVKPASFEPG
+231 YNVKPAEFSPG

-261 HQSGLPLVYGSYPIT
+261 RQSGLPLVYGSYPIT
-276 PASDILHGLAQYRNF
+276 PASDILHGLAKYRNF

-310 AAFSGSLGVTGSSG
+310 ASFSGALGVTGSSG

-344 VVCNIQRA
+344 VICNIQRA

-367 LQMFYGRN
+367 LQMLYGRN
-375 GESPIP
+375 GESPVP
-381 IIAPSRPYDCFETI
+381 IVAPTRPYDCFDTV

-409 IFLSDLYIGMGAE
+409 IFLSDLYVAMGAE
-422 PWRIPKLSELPEIK
+422 PWKIPKLAELPTIEPN
-436 ADFAGRE
+436 FAEGFSL
-443 YAHGNGFEPYQRDPE
+443 NGDAFEPYLREAE

-483 ITGHVSYDA
+483 VTGNVSYDA
-492 ENHQRMVEIR
+492 ENHEKMVHLR
-502 AEKVARIANEIPPT
+502 AEKVARVTQDIPPT
-516 EVFGAQEGDLLLL
+516 EVFGAEEGELLLL
-529 GWGGTYGAIRTA
+529 GWGSTYGPIRTA
-541 VEHSVEDGLSIAHVH
+541 VENCIAAGVSEVAHVH
-556 LRHLNPFPNDLADIL
+556 IRHLNPFPSDLGEIL
-571 NRFKKVL
+571 TRFKKVL
-578 IPELNSGQ
+578 IPELNTGQ
-586 LLQLIRSTY
+586 LRQLIRSTY
-595 FIDVIGLNKVE
+595 LIDALGLNKVQ

-614 LQAKIDAIFKELGH
+614 VEAKINELL
-628 F
+628 

>member
-1 MHLLEKEAI
+1 
-10 VMRKPVEQIEEAT
+10 MRKPIEQIEEAT

-108 LKANGILI
+108 LKPNGILI

-153 RLTRKALETTDLS
+153 RLTRKALETTDLT

-182 LWLYNRPMEYTMKWV
+182 LWLYNRSMEYTIKWV
-197 KTKFARRPQ
+197 KTKFARKPQ

-217 GNVYCEATEQFAVS
+217 GNTYCEATEQFAVS
-231 YDVKPASFEPG
+231 YDVKPAIFEPG

-381 IIAPSRPYDCFETI
+381 IIAPSRPYDCFNTV

-443 YAHGNGFEPYQRDPE
+443 HAHGNEFEPYQRDPQ

-483 ITGHVSYDA
+483 ITGHVNYDS

-502 AEKVARIANEIPPT
+502 AKKVAHIANEIPPT

-541 VEHSVEDGLSIAHVH
+541 VEHCVEDGLSIAHVH

-586 LLQLIRSTY
+586 LLQLIRSTHL
-595 FIDVIGLNKVE
+595 IDAIGLNKVQ

-614 LQAKIDAIFKELGH
+614 LQSKIEEILKELGH

>member
-1 MHLLEKEAI
+1 
-10 VMRKPVEQIEEAT
+10 MRKLVEQIEEAT

-38 TQMTET
+38 AQMTET

-94 VAMNPAAL
+94 VAMNPAVL
-102 KVHLHK
+102 KVHLNK
-108 LKANGILI
+108 LKPNGILI

-124 RSLRLAGYEDNPLE
+124 RNLRLAGYEEDPLE
-138 DGTLAKYQVFPVELT
+138 DDKLTKYQVFRVELT
-153 RLTRKALETTDLS
+153 QLTRKSLETTQLS
-166 TREIDRC
+166 VREIDRC

-182 LWLYNRPMEYTMKWV
+182 LWLYNRPMEYTMKWI
-197 KTKFARRPQ
+197 KAKFAKKPQ
-206 YIEANILALRA
+206 YIESNILALRA
-217 GNVYCEATEQFAVS
+217 GNTYCEATEQFAVS
-231 YDVKPASFEPG
+231 YDVKPADFEPG

-256 LIAAS
+256 LVAAS

-310 AAFSGSLGVTGSSG
+310 ASFSGALGVTGSSG
-324 PGLALKSEA
+324 PGLALKSEG

-375 GESPIP
+375 GESPLP
-381 IIAPSRPYDCFETI
+381 IIAPSRPFDCFETV

-422 PWRIPKLSELPEIK
+422 PWKIPQLSELPEIRP
-436 ADFAGRE
+436 DFAVSIGTR
-443 YAHGNGFEPYQRDPE
+443 NGFEPYLRDPG

-465 KPGTPGLEH
+465 KPGTAGLEH

-483 ITGHVSYDA
+483 VTGHVSYDP
-492 ENHQRMVEIR
+492 ENHERMVEIR
-502 AEKVARIANEIPPT
+502 AEKVARIADELPPT
-516 EVFGAQEGDLLLL
+516 EVFGKQEGGVLLL
-529 GWGGTYGAIRTA
+529 GWGGTYGAIRTTA
-541 VEHSVEDGLSIAHVH
+541 ENYIASGLPIAHVH
-556 LRHLNPFPNDLADIL
+556 LRHLNPFPKDLGDIL
-571 NRFKKVL
+571 QRFKKIL

-595 FIDVIGLNKVE
+595 LIDAIGFNKVQ

-614 LQAKIDAIFKELGH
+614 LESRIDEILKEIGH
-628 F
+628 VSP

>member
-1 MHLLEKEAI
+1 
-10 VMRKPVEQIEEAT
+10 MRKPVEQIEEAT

-94 VAMNPAAL
+94 VVMNPAAL

-108 LKANGILI
+108 LKPNGILI

-124 RSLRLAGYEDNPLE
+124 RSLRLAGYEENPLE
-138 DGTLAKYQVFPVELT
+138 DGTVAKYQVFQVELT
-153 RLTRKALETTDLS
+153 RLTRKALENTDLT

-182 LWLYNRPMEYTMKWV
+182 LWLYNRPMDYTMRWIKA
-197 KTKFARRPQ
+197 KFATKPQ
-206 YIEANILALRA
+206 YVEANILALRA
-217 GNVYCEATEQFAVS
+217 GNIYCEATEQFAVS
-231 YDVKPASFEPG
+231 YDVKPAVFEPG

-256 LIAAS
+256 LVAAS

-291 GVVTMQ
+291 GVITMQ

-310 AAFSGSLGVTGSSG
+310 AAFSGALGVTGSSG

-333 INLAMIAELPL
+333 VNLAMIAELPL
-344 VVCNIQRA
+344 VICNIQRA

-381 IIAPSRPYDCFETI
+381 IVAPSRPYDCFEAV

-422 PWRIPKLSELPEIK
+422 PWKIPKLSELPEIK
-436 ADFAGRE
+436 ADFAGRD

-474 RIGGLEKSD
+474 RVGGLEKSD

-492 ENHQRMVEIR
+492 ENHEKMVEIR
-502 AEKVARIANEIPPT
+502 AEKVARIANDIPPT
-516 EVFGAQEGDLLLL
+516 EVFGVQEGDILLL
-529 GWGGTYGAIRTA
+529 GWGGTYGAIRTT
-541 VEHSVEDGLSIAHVH
+541 VEQCIQEGLSIAHVH
-556 LRHLNPFPNDLADIL
+556 LRHLNPFPNDLDDIL
-571 NRFKKVL
+571 KRFKRIL
-578 IPELNSGQ
+578 IPELNTGQ
-586 LLQLIRSTY
+586 LRQLIRGTY
-595 FIDVIGLNKVE
+595 LIDAIGFNKVQ
-606 GQPFHVFE
+606 GQPFPRV
-614 LQAKIDAIFKELGH
+614 
-628 F
+628 